1 MDSNLLFQRKV
12 GGGYFMAPQR
22 PNKSFE
28 ERKNGLWP
36 TTKSA
41 VSIYIIKHF
50 RVNHILSIYQIN
62 KLISLKIWLFE
73 FRSPPTI
80 FWKKSINFYLKINC
94 QTLMLKYTI
103 LYICRIKVEKY
114 ASLKLGSPKFMYKMI
129 SNCQSLETEMHSG

>member
-1 MDSNLLFQRKV
+1 MEILGVFYRDVTLKHHLSAIYLVSIVLYLYSLYTYIYEYCKTLDLNLLFQRKV

-73 FRSPPTI
+73 FRSPPPI
-80 FWKKSINFYLKINC
+80 FCKKSINFY
-94 QTLMLKYTI
+94 
-103 LYICRIKVEKY
+103 
-114 ASLKLGSPKFMYKMI
+114 
-129 SNCQSLETEMHSG
+129 